1 MAGAGLFPGDIAVLG
16 RERPSMAQL
25 RWPLLGGKF
34 AIKRYRKKGA
44 RIWLQAKNP
53 AFDDILLNQDS
64 VFEVWEVIVKSIRL
78 L

>member
-1 MAGAGLFPGDIAVLG
+1 LA
-16 RERPSMAQL
+16 
-25 RWPLLGGKF
+25 LLGGEF

-64 VFEVWEVIVKSIRL
+64 VFEVWEVIVKSICL